1 MTTEMHWNNHRY
13 LQDTNSIH
21 DRSKLTPSKT
31 HHHKAYGSEKL
42 TGMLELVIVDD
53 KMTDIFDHIGYT

>member
-1 MTTEMHWNNHRY
+1 
-13 LQDTNSIH
+13 
-21 DRSKLTPSKT
+21 
-31 HHHKAYGSEKL
+31 L